1 MKKFL
6 SALLALTCTA
16 TLALSVSAVGETYTA
31 QKGTPIIDGTVD
43 DVWQTPKRYSSHT
56 SRQEFEGRRYYA

>member
-31 QKGTPIIDGTVD
+31 QKGTPVIDGTVD
-43 DVWQTPKRYSSHT
+43 DVWANAEKVQLTHVNSWPTATRP
-56 SRQEFEGRRYYA
+56 